1 MSKFIDKLK
10 QLSETASQPMGFR
23 AVQATAPRPKMLV
36 VASLAEADI
45 GNISD
50 YVAGADAGLLRIAK
64 SSTGAKNL
72 KEIAKAVPDIP
83 WGVWLKGGGQG
94 GVKQMAKS
102 GGDFV
107 VFPPES
113 TALSTLQND
122 ETGKI
127 LAVESS
133 LDEGL
138 LRTVNKLPVDAVLI
152 ADEQKK
158 GYSLTWQH
166 LMLFQR
172 FADLL
177 TKPLLVAIPP
187 DVTADELQ
195 VLLETGVGGVVT
207 EIETEQPAGKLQE
220 LRKLID
226 QLKPPSPRKA
236 GKGEALLSFAGKQ
249 ASIEVE
255 EEEE

>member
-10 QLSETASQPMGFR
+10 QLSEAAAQPIGFR
-23 AVQATAPRPKMLV
+23 TAAATESRPKMLL
-36 VASLAEADI
+36 VASLAQADI
-45 GNISD
+45 GNPSD
-50 YVAGADAGLLRIAK
+50 YLAGADAGLLSIAK
-64 SSTGAKNL
+64 PSTGAKTL
-72 KEIAKAVPDIP
+72 KELAKAVPDIP

-102 GGDFV
+102 GGDFA

-113 TALSTLQND
+113 TALPTLQKDD

-133 LDEGL
+133 LEEGL

-152 ADEQKK
+152 AGEPKK
-158 GYSLTWQH
+158 DYSLTWQH
-166 LMLFQR
+166 LMLFQH

-177 TKPLLVAIPP
+177 TKPLLVAIPSK
-187 DVTADELQ
+187 VTADELQ
-195 VLLETGVGGVVT
+195 ALLETGVGGVV
-207 EIETEQPAGKLQE
+207 IEVEAGQPAGKLQE

-226 QLKPPSPRKA
+226 GLKPPSPRQPE
-236 GKGEALLSFAGKQ
+236 KGEVLLPYTSRQAGPE
-249 ASIEVE
+249 AE
-255 EEEE
+255 ED